1 MSELLN
7 GKKLNILITG
17 SNGFI
22 GRNVCEW
29 LKKQDVNIIGL
40 GRNKISKAQ
49 VNKYI
54 SCNLQIDDIGNAID
68 DMQIMPIDAVIH
80 LASDMRREPYEK
92 EVLASNCIGTQR
104 LIEFC
109 EIRNIPV
116 FIQLSSLP
124 VIGKP
129 IQHPIKEEHP
139 LAPPTVYHITKCT
152 QELLANYAWY
162 THHLRTIS
170 FRISAPVGIG
180 MNPKTIFP
188 IFVKNALENKDIII
202 YGKGRRKQTY
212 IHVSDIA
219 SAIYKGIKS
228 NTQGVF
234 NLASN
239 NLYSNYELANE
250 CIKVIGSYSRIKYS
264 GDGDPYDDYI
274 WDVSLEK
281 IKNEIGYEPK
291 VSMEKMILELCNY
304 YRKERNM

>member
-1 MSELLN
+1 M
-7 GKKLNILITG
+7 
-17 SNGFI
+17 
-22 GRNVCEW
+22 
-29 LKKQDVNIIGL
+29 
-40 GRNKISKAQ
+40 
-49 VNKYI
+49 
-54 SCNLQIDDIGNAID
+54 
-68 DMQIMPIDAVIH
+68 
-80 LASDMRREPYEK
+80 
-92 EVLASNCIGTQR
+92 
-104 LIEFC
+104 
-109 EIRNIPV
+109 
-116 FIQLSSLP
+116 
-124 VIGKP
+124 IGKP

-250 CIKVIGSYSRIKYS
+250 CIKVIGSSSRIKYS